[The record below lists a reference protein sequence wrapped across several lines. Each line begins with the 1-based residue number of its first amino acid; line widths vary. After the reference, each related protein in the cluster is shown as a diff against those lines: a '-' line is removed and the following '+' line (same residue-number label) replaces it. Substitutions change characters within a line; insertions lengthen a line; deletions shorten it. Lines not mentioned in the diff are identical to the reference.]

1 MKKVVK
7 DYHPLEG
14 RGLTRDPMNKDV
26 GVYSAS
32 GVYGDASLATVE
44 KGRNVVEDRIRY
56 IVDELRGFIL
66 E

>member
-1 MKKVVK
+1 MK
-7 DYHPLEG
+7 G
-14 RGLTRDPMNKDV
+14 QGFTRDSGNMDA
-26 GVYSAS
+26 GVFSVS
-32 GVYGDASLATVE
+32 GVFGDASLATVE

>member
-1 MKKVVK
+1 MGFSHYTSQLTRARPEIVDMKK
-7 DYHPLEG
+7 
-14 RGLTRDPMNKDV
+14 DV
-26 GVYSAS
+26 EVYSAS